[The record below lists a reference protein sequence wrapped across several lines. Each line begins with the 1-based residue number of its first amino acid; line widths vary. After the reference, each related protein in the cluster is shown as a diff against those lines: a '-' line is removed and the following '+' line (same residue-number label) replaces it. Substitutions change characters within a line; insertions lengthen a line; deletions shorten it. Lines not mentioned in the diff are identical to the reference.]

1 MNSNGRTLESDSGA
15 GHRDEGFGMTRHQ
28 ADVHGMTC
36 DRCAVHVRE
45 ALEAAGA
52 ERVEVY
58 WRTGRALLDAD
69 DAAEAGL
76 RAALDGTQYRL
87 AGMREID
94 AGAGEARGDFDVDL
108 LVIGSGGGAFA
119 GAIRARDLGR
129 SVLMVER
136 GTTGGTCVNVGCIP
150 SKAMLVDG
158 LAAHGDPERMR
169 SAQLRKR
176 ALVERLR
183 ADKYERLV
191 DEYGIG
197 FRRGHAELLDPHTV
211 SIAGETVRARAI
223 LLAVGG
229 RPSVPAIAGL
239 EAAGYLTSTSA
250 LELERPPARLA
261 VLGTGSVGLEL
272 GQMLGDFGAHVTFI
286 ARHRLVPAAEPEAAE
301 VIREALTG
309 AGHAVLEHHTTQAVT
324 LEGDTKVLR
333 GRDGEGSA
341 FEVRVDEILLATGR
355 TPNTDGLGLER
366 VGVETDAAG
375 HILVSAEQRT
385 SVPSVFAVG
394 DCTQQPEYVYVAAA
408 GGAAAAENAFGEGG
422 RRLDFGSLP
431 RIIFTEPTI
440 ASAGLTEA
448 MAREA
453 GFEVET
459 RVLPIEAVPRAL
471 VNGDTRGF
479 AKLVAD
485 ADSGRLLGATVVA
498 SNAADVVLAA
508 TIAIERGMSVEE
520 LGAVW
525 APYLTMAESLKLAA
539 QTFTRDVSKLSCCA
553 A

>member
-1 MNSNGRTLESDSGA
+1 
-15 GHRDEGFGMTRHQ
+15 MTRHE

-36 DRCAVHVRE
+36 DGCAVHVRE

-52 ERVEVY
+52 ERVEVD

-69 DAAEAGL
+69 GAAEAGL
-76 RAALDGTQYRL
+76 RAALDGTRYRL

-94 AGAGEARGDFDVDL
+94 AGGAEASGDVDVDL
-108 LVIGSGGGAFA
+108 LVVGSGGGAFA

-136 GTTGGTCVNVGCIP
+136 GTIGGTCVNVGCIP
-150 SKAMLVDG
+150 SKAMLVD
-158 LAAHGDPERMR
+158 AVVAHGDPERMR
-169 SAQLRKR
+169 SAQSRKR

-183 ADKYERLV
+183 ADKYEHLL

-211 SIAGETVRARAI
+211 SIAGGTVRARAI
-223 LLAVGG
+223 LLAAGG
-229 RPSVPAIAGL
+229 RPSVSAIAGL
-239 EAAGYLTSTSA
+239 EEAGYLTSTSA
-250 LELERPPARLA
+250 LELEQPPARLA

-272 GQMLGDFGAHVTFI
+272 GQMLGDFGAQVTFI

-301 VIREALTG
+301 VIRGVLTE
-309 AGHAVLEHHTTQAVT
+309 AGHVVLEQHTTRAVT
-324 LEGDTKVLR
+324 LEGGAKVLR
-333 GRDGEGSA
+333 GVDGEGNA
-341 FEVRVDEILLATGR
+341 FELRVDEILLATGR

-375 HILVSAEQRT
+375 HILVDPEQRT
-385 SVPSVFAVG
+385 SVPGVFAAG

-408 GGAAAAENAFGEGG
+408 GGAAAAENALGEGG

-431 RIIFTEPTI
+431 RIIFTEPSI
-440 ASAGLTEA
+440 AAAGLTEA

-459 RVLPIEAVPRAL
+459 RVLPMEAVPRAL

-485 ADSGRLLGATVVA
+485 AESGRLLGATVVA

-525 APYLTMAESLKLAA
+525 APYLTMAESLKLTA
-539 QTFTRDVSKLSCCA
+539 QTFTRDVSTLSCCA

>member
-1 MNSNGRTLESDSGA
+1 MNSNGPTLESDSGA
-15 GHRDEGFGMTRHQ
+15 GHRDEGFEMTRHQ
-28 ADVHGMTC
+28 ADVQGMTC
-36 DRCAVHVRE
+36 ERCAVHVRE

-52 ERVEVY
+52 ERVEVD

-87 AGMREID
+87 AGLREID
-94 AGAGEARGDFDVDL
+94 ASDAESGNVDVDL

-169 SAQLRKR
+169 AAQRRKR
-176 ALVERLR
+176 TLVERLR
-183 ADKYERLV
+183 TDKYENLL
-191 DEYGIG
+191 DDYGIDL
-197 FRRGHAELLDPHTV
+197 RRGHAELLDPHTV
-211 SIAGETVRARAI
+211 SIAGEAVRARAI

-239 EAAGYLTSTSA
+239 GEAGYLTSTSA

-301 VIREALTG
+301 VIREVLTE
-309 AGHAVLEHHTTQAVT
+309 AGHVVLEHHATQAVT
-324 LEGDTKVLR
+324 LDGDAKVLR
-333 GRDGEGSA
+333 GVDGEGSA

-385 SVPSVFAVG
+385 SVPGVFAVG

-431 RIIFTEPTI
+431 RIIFTEPNI

-448 MAREA
+448 IAREA

-471 VNGDTRGF
+471 VNGDPRGV
-479 AKLVAD
+479 AKLVAE
-485 ADSGRLLGATVVA
+485 AESGRLLGATVVA